1 MFYDQW
7 KPRFFI
13 IVAHPFFI
21 MTKQELYNK
30 VAAIVRQTNE
40 NPKIKRLVDDC
51 LRAGMTAQEI
61 EDFTIEL
68 LRQSYEENP

>member
-1 MFYDQW
+1 
-7 KPRFFI
+7 
-13 IVAHPFFI
+13 